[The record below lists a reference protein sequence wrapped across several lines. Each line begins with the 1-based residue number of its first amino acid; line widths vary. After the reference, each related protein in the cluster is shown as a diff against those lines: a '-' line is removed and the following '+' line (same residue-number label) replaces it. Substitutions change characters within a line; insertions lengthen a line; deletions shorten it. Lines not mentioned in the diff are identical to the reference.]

1 MNAGSDVLGPF
12 PLSFVE
18 QFAFGFFDT
27 VILGTLPANALG
39 TADFPLFCQ
48 TRRRCAGSTCRWHR
62 GRRARCS

>member
-1 MNAGSDVLGPF
+1 MHAGSDVLGPF

-39 TADFPLFCQ
+39 TADFPLVVPD
-48 TRRRCAGSTCRWHR
+48 APSLR
-62 GRRARCS
+62 GIDVSVAPW